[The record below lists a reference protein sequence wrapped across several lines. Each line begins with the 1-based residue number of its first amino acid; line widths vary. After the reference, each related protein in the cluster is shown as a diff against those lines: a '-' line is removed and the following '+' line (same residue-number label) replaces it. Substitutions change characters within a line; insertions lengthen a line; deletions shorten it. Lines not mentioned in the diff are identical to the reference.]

1 MWLGRGFIKVGVVNE
16 KFIFETPSIKFYI
29 RHWRGI
35 CQGSVLSPT
44 LFNIIM
50 DPLLKSLESS
60 VLGLCVNGLYGGV
73 YTFTQMMLE
82 PCLPQCPLSRPR
94 SILYSALPGRTF
106 CSSIRANA
114 RLYLSVRT
122 TTSNTLLAKLRGKSS
137 RQVESPS
144 ALATNGT
151 MTSLLS
157 HQWNIMSQRQG
168 NPSLHMAV

>member
-1 MWLGRGFIKVGVVNE
+1 MAV
-16 KFIFETPSIKFYI
+16 P
-29 RHWRGI
+29 
-35 CQGSVLSPT
+35 
-44 LFNIIM
+44 
-50 DPLLKSLESS
+50 
-60 VLGLCVNGLYGGV
+60 
-73 YTFTQMMLE
+73 TFTQMMLE
-82 PCLPQCPLSRPR
+82 PCLPQCPPSRPR

-137 RQVESPS
+137 RQVEPPS

-151 MTSLLS
+151 TTSLLS

-168 NPSLHMAV
+168 SPSLRMAVWASSRETCHLYLEGQWWTHASYPSYCMVQRIGASHRT